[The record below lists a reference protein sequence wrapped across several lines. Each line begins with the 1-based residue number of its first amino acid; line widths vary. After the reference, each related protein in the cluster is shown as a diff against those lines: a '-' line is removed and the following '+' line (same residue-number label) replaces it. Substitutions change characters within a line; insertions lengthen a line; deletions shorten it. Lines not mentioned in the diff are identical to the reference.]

1 MANDAFSKYHPLTN
15 FLYFLGA
22 IGFSVVIQH
31 PLYLAVSCTGA
42 GLYLVLL
49 KGRKGLALIAGLI
62 PVFLV
67 LSLINPFF
75 NTYGSHVLFSVF
87 GRPYS
92 LEALFHGMATAAV
105 FVAMMLWFGCY
116 GTVLTSDKF
125 VCLFGSLIPALSLLL
140 VMILRMIPGFMR
152 KAEQIAGVRR
162 SIGKGIGEAEGF
174 REKAVQSMD
183 LLSAL
188 TDWALEGSIIT
199 ADSMR
204 ARGYG
209 TARRTSFH
217 LYRLTGTD
225 IFLLALSLTLAAVVI
240 LSGGMGAEYTPELS
254 IDAPTWGLAAY
265 WVYVLIPSGLH
276 ILENIRWRL
285 AVSRIGTP
293 GKEGI

>member
-1 MANDAFSKYHPLTN
+1 MAADAFSKYHPLTN
-15 FLYFLGA
+15 FLFFLGA

-31 PLYLAVSCTGA
+31 PLYLAASILGA

-49 KGRKGLALIAGLI
+49 KGRKGFALILGMI

-67 LSLINPFF
+67 LTLINPLF
-75 NTYGSHVLFSVF
+75 NTYGRHVLFYCF
-87 GRPYS
+87 GRPYTQ
-92 LEALFHGMATAAV
+92 EALYHGMATAGV

-140 VMILRMIPGFMR
+140 VMILRMIPGFLR
-152 KAEQIAGVRR
+152 KAEQIAGIRR
-162 SIGKGIGEAEGF
+162 SIGKGIAEAEGT
-174 REKAVQSMD
+174 KQKTAQSMD

-209 TARRTSFH
+209 SGKRTSFH
-217 LYRLTGTD
+217 LYRLTGSD
-225 IFLLALSLTLAAVVI
+225 IFILILSLLLASGVL

-254 IDAPTWGLAAY
+254 IDAPTWGLVSY
-265 WVYVLIPSGLH
+265 CIYLLIPSTLH
-276 ILENIRWRL
+276 ILEELQWRL
-285 AVSRIGTP
+285 AVSRIAAA
-293 GKEGI
+293 GKEGV